1 MATMTPVGA
10 TSRWIAAA
18 RALETESDEPL
29 FVDPFA
35 RDLAGEVGFSIF
47 GSTQGVSGAVATARN
62 PYLSIR
68 TKFLDDAILQAVRS
82 NGYTQVVILAA
93 GMDTRAFR
101 LDWPAGLRL
110 FEVDRNDVFG
120 WKEPIL
126 DRLKASPR
134 CDRRVV
140 RSDLTGDWTAALTT
154 AGFDPSRP
162 AAFLLEGLLMYLREQ
177 DVERLLTTLS
187 SVAARGSWFAGD
199 VINDHVLTS
208 AFTTGMLKMLEA
220 LGCPWQ
226 FGMAH
231 PESYLAR
238 FGWKATVVMPG
249 DPVTQ
254 YGPRWT
260 FPVVPRAVP
269 NMPRMFFVTGSND
282 TDVATA
288 MSAAGVEVILKRF
301 EQPDEVRQMSKG
313 KFEIVRLGGMA
324 IGRATYEP
332 GWKWSEHVG
341 AALGKSRCTVEH
353 VGMVVSGSATVAFD
367 DGRVIAL
374 QPGELFHVPAVPH
387 DSWVIGD
394 KPYVSIHFLG
404 ADRYAK

>member
-1 MATMTPVGA
+1 MSMTPVGA

-18 RALETESDEPL
+18 RALESESEEPL
-29 FVDPFA
+29 FSDPFA
-35 RDLAGEVGFSIF
+35 RDLAGDVGFSIF
-47 GSTQGVSGAVATARN
+47 AGTQGVSGAVAQTRN

-68 TKFLDDAILQAVRS
+68 TKFLDDAILQAVRDH
-82 NGYTQVVILAA
+82 GYAQAVILAA

-101 LDWPAGLRL
+101 LEWPAGLTL
-110 FEVDRNDVFG
+110 FEVDRNDVFA

-126 DRLKASPR
+126 ERWNASPR
-134 CDRRVV
+134 CDRRVI
-140 RSDLTGDWTAALTT
+140 RADLTGEWTAALIS

-162 AAFLLEGLLMYLREQ
+162 TAFLLEGLLMYLREAE
-177 DVERLLTTLS
+177 VERLLASLS
-187 SVAARGSWFAGD
+187 TVAARGSWCALD

-208 AFTTGMLKMLEA
+208 AFTTGMLQMLEA

-231 PESYLAR
+231 PESFFAR

-260 FPVVPRAVP
+260 FPTVPRSVP
-269 NMPRMFFVTGSND
+269 NMPRMFFVTGTND
-282 TDVATA
+282 TDVATT

-301 EQPDEVRQMSKG
+301 EQPDEVRVMAKG

-353 VGMVVSGSATVAFD
+353 VGMVVSGSATAAFD
-367 DGRVIAL
+367 DGRVVEL
-374 QPGELFHVPAVPH
+374 RVGELFHVPAVPH
-387 DSWVIGD
+387 DSWVVGD
-394 KPYVSIHFLG
+394 EPYVSIHFLG
-404 ADRYAK
+404 AERYAK

>member
-1 MATMTPVGA
+1 MPTMTPVGA

-18 RALETESDEPL
+18 RALETESEEPL
-29 FVDPFA
+29 FTDPFA
-35 RDLAGEVGFSIF
+35 RDLAGDVGFSIF
-47 GSTQGVSGAVATARN
+47 SSTQGASGAVTRGRN

-68 TKFLDDAILQAVRS
+68 TKYLDDAIQKAVRE

-110 FEVDRNDVFG
+110 FEVDRSDVFE

-126 DRLKASPR
+126 ERLQASPR
-134 CDRRVV
+134 CDRRVL
-140 RSDLTGDWTAALTT
+140 RTDLTGDWTGALTA

-177 DVERLLTTLS
+177 DVERLLTSLS
-187 SVAARGSWFAGD
+187 SIAAKGSWLAGD

-208 AFTTGMLKMLEA
+208 AFTLGTLKVLES
-220 LGCPWQ
+220 LGCPWL

-238 FGWKATVVMPG
+238 FGWTTAVVMPG

-254 YGPRWT
+254 YGPRWA
-260 FPVVPRAVP
+260 FPAIPRSVP
-269 NMPRMFFVTGSND
+269 NMPRMFFVTGTNAGD
-282 TDVATA
+282 AATA
-288 MSAAGVEVILKRF
+288 MSAAGIEVILKRF
-301 EQPDEVRQMSKG
+301 DQPDEVRTMMKG
-313 KFEIVRLGGMA
+313 KFEIVRVGGLT

-341 AALGKSRCTVEH
+341 APLGKTRCTVEH
-353 VGMVVSGSATVAFD
+353 VGMVVSGSATAAFD
-367 DGRVIAL
+367 DGRVIELRA
-374 QPGELFHVPAVPH
+374 GDLFHVPAAPH
-387 DSWVIGD
+387 DSWVIGNE
-394 KPYVSIHFLG
+394 PYVSIHFLG
-404 ADRYAK
+404 ADQYGK

>member
-1 MATMTPVGA
+1 MTPVGA

-18 RALETESDEPL
+18 RALESESEEPL
-29 FVDPFA
+29 FSDPFA
-35 RDLAGEVGFSIF
+35 RDLAGDVGFSIF
-47 GSTQGVSGAVATARN
+47 ASTQGVSGAVAHTRN

-68 TKFLDDAILQAVRS
+68 TKFLDDAILQAVREH
-82 NGYTQVVILAA
+82 GYAQAVILAA

-101 LDWPAGLRL
+101 LEWPAGLTL
-110 FEVDRNDVFG
+110 FEVDRNDVFA

-126 DRLKASPR
+126 ERLNAAPR
-134 CDRRVV
+134 CDRRVI
-140 RSDLTGDWTAALTT
+140 RADLTGEWTAALTS

-162 AAFLLEGLLMYLREQ
+162 TAFLLEGLLMYLREPE
-177 DVERLLTTLS
+177 VERLLASLS
-187 SVAARGSWFAGD
+187 TVAARGSWCALD

-231 PESYLAR
+231 PESFFAR

-260 FPVVPRAVP
+260 FPTVPRSVP
-269 NMPRMFFVTGSND
+269 NMPRMFFVTGTND

-301 EQPDEVRQMSKG
+301 EQPDEVRVMAKG

-353 VGMVVSGSATVAFD
+353 VGMVVSGSATAAFD
-367 DGRVIAL
+367 DGRVVEL
-374 QPGELFHVPAVPH
+374 RVGELFHVPAVPH
-387 DSWVIGD
+387 DSWVVGD
-394 KPYVSIHFLG
+394 EPYVSIHFLG

>member
-1 MATMTPVGA
+1 MTPIGA

-35 RDLAGEVGFSIF
+35 RDLAGDVGFSMF
-47 GSTQGVSGAVATARN
+47 ASTQSVSGAVGNARN

-82 NGYTQVVILAA
+82 GGYTQVVILAA

-101 LDWPAGLRL
+101 LQWPAGLTL
-110 FEVDRNDVFG
+110 FEVDRDDVFS

-126 DRLKASPR
+126 ERLKASPT

-140 RSDLTGDWTAALTT
+140 RADLTGDWTAALTS

-177 DVERLLTTLS
+177 DVERLLEQLS
-187 SVAARGSWFAGD
+187 AVAARGSWFAGD
-199 VINDHVLTS
+199 VINDQVLTS
-208 AFTTGMLKMLEA
+208 AFTTGMLKTLEA
-220 LGCPWQ
+220 LGCPWR

-231 PESYLAR
+231 PESYVAR
-238 FGWKATVVMPG
+238 FGWNATVTMPG

-254 YGPRWT
+254 YGPRWA

-301 EQPDEVRQMSKG
+301 EEPDEVRVMVKG
-313 KFEIVRLGGMA
+313 TFEIVRLGGMA

-341 AALGKSRCTVEH
+341 AALGQSRCTVEH
-353 VGMVVSGSATVAFD
+353 VGMVVSGSATAAFD
-367 DGRVIAL
+367 DGRVIELRA
-374 QPGELFHVPAVPH
+374 GELFHVPAAPH
-387 DSWVIGD
+387 DSWVIGNE
-394 KPYVSIHFLG
+394 PYVSIHFLG

>member
-1 MATMTPVGA
+1 MTPVGA

-18 RALETESDEPL
+18 RALETESEEPL

-47 GSTQGVSGAVATARN
+47 ASTQGVSGVAGNARN

-68 TKFLDDAILQAVRS
+68 TRFLDDAVLKAVRV
-82 NGYTQVVILAA
+82 NGYAQVVILAA
-93 GMDTRAFR
+93 GMDTRAIR
-101 LDWPAGLRL
+101 LEWPSGLTL
-110 FEVDRNDVFG
+110 YEVDRNDVFE

-134 CDRRVV
+134 CVRRVI
-140 RSDLTGDWTAALTT
+140 RTDLTGDWTAALTS

-177 DVERLLTTLS
+177 DVERLFATLS

-208 AFTTGMLKMLEA
+208 AFTTGMLKALEA

-238 FGWKATVVMPG
+238 FGWEATVVMPG

-269 NMPRMFFVTGSND
+269 NMPRMFFVTGTND
-282 TDVATA
+282 TDAASA
-288 MSAAGVEVILKRF
+288 MRAAGVEVILKRF
-301 EQPDEVRQMSKG
+301 EQPDDVRVMTKG
-313 KFEIVRLGGMA
+313 KFEIVRLGGMT

-353 VGMVVSGSATVAFD
+353 VGMVVSGAATAAFD
-367 DGRVIAL
+367 DGRVIELRA
-374 QPGELFHVPAVPH
+374 GELFHVPAAPH
-387 DSWVIGD
+387 DSWVIGSE
-394 KPYVSIHFLG
+394 PYVSIHFLG